1 MKKGMGMRAKNGMFQ
16 KDTNIE
22 LQGMIL
28 TVVWWLAEKIK
39 ELSCAKWILNGPE
52 CLNHHVNRS

>member
-39 ELSCAKWILNGPE
+39 ELVVLNGSSMD
-52 CLNHHVNRS
+52 LNV